1 MSGSNLSNV
10 VGVLPV
16 ADHATAVTWYQ
27 RWIGRAPDVEPME
40 GVAEWQLAENAW
52 IQVSADP
59 ETAGR
64 TTIVVGVKDVIA
76 QRSACAAV
84 DVAVGEVN
92 DFGFIKTAE
101 AVDPAGNKILFIEE
115 VPQG

>member
-1 MSGSNLSNV
+1 MSDSNLTSV

-27 RWIGRAPDVEPME
+27 RWIGRSPDVEPME
-40 GVAEWQLAENAW
+40 GVAEWQLAGDAW

-59 ETAGR
+59 EAAGR
-64 TTIVVGVKDVIA
+64 TTIVVGVKDVVA
-76 QRSACAAV
+76 QRAACAAV
-84 DVAVGEVN
+84 DIAVGNVA
-92 DFGFIKTAE
+92 DYGFIKTAE
-101 AVDPAGNKILFIEE
+101 AEDPAGNKILFIQE